1 MGHAIFYR
9 PGDFMADQYLSQVQ
23 QQRQTMV
30 LAPQLRQSLELLQVP
45 VLELRSLVQQ
55 EMERNPTLE
64 EGADEPTPEPAE
76 PVEGAEPAE
85 PAAAEPEPPP
95 AMEEFD
101 DQAAAEKKAEKP
113 ADVEDAEFQKEFE
126 NLSKLD
132 DEWRDYFQQNRSS
145 QPYSSDEAAR
155 RQFFLDSISETKS
168 LQQHLMDQMA
178 LAAENEHQRQIGE
191 LIIGSINEEGYLL
204 GDLDELG
211 TSAGYEPGELHAVLA
226 LIQEF
231 DPIGVGA
238 KDLRECLL
246 IQLRRLG
253 HGESL
258 AARMVTEHLEAL
270 GGRKYPDIAR
280 ALKISVEEVQAAARL
295 IGTLEPKPGRRFEA
309 DATSYVLPEVF
320 VQKIDGE
327 YVVFINNDQIPRL
340 HISGHYRQLM
350 ADPKAGTEVRS
361 YIREK
366 VRAGMF
372 LIKSINQRQQTIYN
386 IAREIVRV
394 QKEFLEKG
402 ITSLRPLTMNEVAQV
417 VGIHETTVSR
427 AIASKYMQT
436 PRGTFEM
443 KYFFTPGYK
452 TADGQS
458 ISNKT
463 IKDAISHLVA
473 EEDASNPL
481 SDQAMVELLAE
492 QGTKVARR
500 TVAKYREEL
509 KILPSHLR
517 RQY

>member
-1 MGHAIFYR
+1 
-9 PGDFMADQYLSQVQ
+9 
-23 QQRQTMV
+23 MV

-45 VLELRSLVQQ
+45 MLELRTLVQQ
-55 EMERNPTLE
+55 EMEQNPTLE
-64 EGADEPTPEPAE
+64 DQALETEQLEIEPALNASE
-76 PVEGAEPAE
+76 EEDAFKD
-85 PAAAEPEPPP
+85 
-95 AMEEFD
+95 EFD
-101 DQAAAEKKAEKP
+101 KLA
-113 ADVEDAEFQKEFE
+113 
-126 NLSKLD
+126 KLD
-132 DEWRDYFQQNRSS
+132 DEWKDYFNQNQSR
-145 QPYSSDEAAR
+145 QPYSSEEAAR
-155 RQFFLDSISETKS
+155 RQFFLDSLSQPES
-168 LQQHLMDQMA
+168 LQQHLMDQLS
-178 LAAENEHQRQIGE
+178 LAVVTAEERQMGE
-191 LIIGSINEEGYLL
+191 LLIGSINEDGYLTSTL
-204 GDLDELG
+204 EDLAA
-211 TSAGYEPGELHAVLA
+211 SAGYALEQLEDVLG
-226 LIQEF
+226 LVQEF
-231 DPIGVGA
+231 DPVGVGA
-238 KDLRECLL
+238 RDLRECLL
-246 IQLRRLG
+246 LQLRRLG
-253 HGESL
+253 KGEDL
-258 AARMVTEHLEAL
+258 VTALVKDHLDAL
-270 GGRKYPDIAR
+270 GARRFPEVAR
-280 ALKISVEEVQAAARL
+280 ALKVSVDQVHEATRMIA
-295 IGTLEPKPGRRFEA
+295 TLEPKPGRIYAA
-309 DATSYVLPEVF
+309 DATSYVLPEVMI
-320 VQKIDGE
+320 QKIDGE
-327 YVVFINNDQIPRL
+327 YAVILNNDQIPRL
-340 HISGHYRQLM
+340 HISEHYRQLM
-350 ADPKAGTEVRS
+350 ADENTTAEVKN

-366 VRAGMF
+366 VRAGLF

-463 IKDAISHLVA
+463 IKDAINHLVA